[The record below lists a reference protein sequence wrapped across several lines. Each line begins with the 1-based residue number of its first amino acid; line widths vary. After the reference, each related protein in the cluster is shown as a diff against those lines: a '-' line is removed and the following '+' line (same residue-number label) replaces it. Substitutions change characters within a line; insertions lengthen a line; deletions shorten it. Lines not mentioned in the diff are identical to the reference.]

1 MRLSDFAYLLLR
13 EGRAMAPN
21 GAEYIEGRVDV
32 PLNLPCMI
40 RRDARFGRQVV
51 FTAATVIEL
60 RRRAILD
67 GARELTFEDLA
78 PWMRK
83 LITHD
88 ESAGRIA
95 WEHTRSVRP

>member
-1 MRLSDFAYLLLR
+1 MSLSEFATGLVR
-13 EGRAMAPN
+13 QGRARAPN
-21 GAEYIEGRVDV
+21 GAEYIEGRVEG
-32 PLNLPCMI
+32 PLNLRCMI

-67 GARELTFEDLA
+67 GARELVFEDLA

>member
-1 MRLSDFAYLLLR
+1 MSLSEFAAGLVR
-13 EGRAMAPN
+13 QGRAVAPN
-21 GAEYIEGRVDV
+21 GAEYVEGRVDV

-51 FTAATVIEL
+51 FTAATVIQL
-60 RRRAILD
+60 RRWAILD

-88 ESAGRIA
+88 E
-95 WEHTRSVRP
+95 